1 MFASLHPIR
10 AVHAPLIV
18 LLLAG
23 GSVHGQTVASAVSS
37 IPAESPGSAGIT
49 PVVASRT
56 PSPEAPPVGLNIG
69 VSDNLEHNSST
80 GWSDIVSPDLS
91 LHISRH
97 LSFDAGIPWYPSLAA
112 YVPTIVNG
120 VTTTSLNQVHNVVG
134 DASVTAHAGGSLGDF
149 NLSGDVAA
157 GFATGDKSL
166 GVGAGETTYHLGTH
180 AEYSAGPFTPDVEAG
195 IGNSSAFA
203 NRQVRKSY
211 TAVGAIANFQAG
223 TSVDLPKRLSLDVE
237 GYEAAPIELGTVFGT
252 INRRGNH
259 GHGGGKKT
267 VQGAPTSTEDNGFT
281 MDLSFPLT
289 RKLAFSA
296 DYSHSLIQ
304 AEDIIGFSLAWVLRS
319 PGKREAHSPVS
330 PLSHPGN

>member
-1 MFASLHPIR
+1 MFASSLPIR
-10 AVHAPLIV
+10 AVHVPLIV

-23 GSVHGQTVASAVSS
+23 ASVHGQTVAPAVSA
-37 IPAESPGSAGIT
+37 IPAESSGPAAIT
-49 PVVASRT
+49 PAVASKP
-56 PSPEAPPVGLNIG
+56 PSPQAPPVGLNLG

-97 LSFDAGIPWYPSLAA
+97 LSVDAGIPWYPSLAA
-112 YVPTIVNG
+112 YVSTIVNG
-120 VTTTSLNQVHNVVG
+120 VTTTSLTQVHNVVG
-134 DASVTAHAGGSLGDF
+134 DAAVTAHAGGSLGDF
-149 NLSGDVAA
+149 NLGGDVAA

-166 GVGAGETTYHLGTH
+166 GVGAGETAYHLGTH
-180 AEYSAGPFTPDVEAG
+180 AEYSIGPFTPDVEAG
-195 IGNSSAFA
+195 IGNSSTFA

-211 TAVGAIANFQAG
+211 TAVGTIANFQAG
-223 TSVDLPKRLSLDVE
+223 TSIDLPKKLSLDVE
-237 GYEAAPIELGTVFGT
+237 GYEALPMELATVFGT

-267 VQGAPTSTEDNGFT
+267 VQGASTSTEDNGFT
-281 MDLSFPLT
+281 MDLSSPIT

-304 AEDIIGFSLAWVLRS
+304 AEDIVGFALTWVLRS
-319 PGKREAHSPVS
+319 PGKPEANSLVS
-330 PLSHPGN
+330 PWSHPGN